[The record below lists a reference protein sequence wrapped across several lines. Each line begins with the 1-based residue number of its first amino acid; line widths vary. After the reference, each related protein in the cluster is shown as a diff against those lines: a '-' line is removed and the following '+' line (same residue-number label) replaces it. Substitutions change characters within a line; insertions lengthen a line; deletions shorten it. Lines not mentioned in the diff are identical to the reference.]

1 MKYKNTYKKYTDAY
15 KELIN
20 NLTEYSHQQ
29 LIKNPTVFY
38 MTFITFCEKYET
50 AKKFDFNNFD
60 NERAYEFK
68 QLIKDPIKN
77 FNYVFG
83 NECFVFFKKI
93 TVEKII
99 KILESEVENEI

>member
-1 MKYKNTYKKYTDAY
+1 
-15 KELIN
+15 
-20 NLTEYSHQQ
+20 
-29 LIKNPTVFY
+29 

-50 AKKFDFNNFD
+50 AKNFDFTSFD
-60 NERAYEFK
+60 NERTYEFK

-83 NECFVFFKKI
+83 NEVFIFFKKI

-99 KILESEVENEI
+99 KILESEVEDEI